1 MGFEEEYEK
10 TECCPRNYTRLYTS
24 ERKAMCGM
32 CSRDLS
38 NPECRPYEASEIPAW
53 SARGPAKVK
62 RPDPL
67 VVNPL
72 MTKVPGG
79 EERLPD
85 WPASGGRGWQKPDL
99 VAPGTAVAANSDGN
113 SNSAGDGEDYGV
125 QCGMPA
131 KAETGKFGCVIP
143 CFLRHMLPHH
153 FSVFLLTVFV
163 TAGATS

>member
-24 ERKAMCGM
+24 ERKATCGM

-53 SARGPAKVK
+53 SARGPAKSRCARDSSCPMFPEV
-62 RPDPL
+62 
-67 VVNPL
+67 
-72 MTKVPGG
+72 
-79 EERLPD
+79 
-85 WPASGGRGWQKPDL
+85 
-99 VAPGTAVAANSDGN
+99 
-113 SNSAGDGEDYGV
+113 
-125 QCGMPA
+125 
-131 KAETGKFGCVIP
+131 
-143 CFLRHMLPHH
+143 RHMLQNH